1 VPISEGS
8 HSDKNLDL
16 KSYQQPNTMNLKSY
30 LSKIKKRIKSKRFL
44 LVLLFLS
51 FLTNAQTITNH
62 KGVLSGKIIDE
73 KSEPLPFANITVF
86 DSNRKILLGGITS
99 ENGEFTLTN
108 IPLEKL
114 IVEISYNGYLT
125 FSKEII
131 LDDSNKKFN
140 LGNLKLELNSAQ
152 LSEVLIVGEKSS
164 LSFKR
169 DKKVFNVGK
178 DVLAQSNSALE
189 VLENIPS
196 VSVDVNGQVS
206 LRGNPNV
213 TILIDGRQSGLTL
226 NNALDQ
232 IPAINIDN
240 IEIITNPSASFEAT
254 GSAGVLNIILKK
266 NKKDGINGQVTL
278 RTGIPT
284 DSRIGTS
291 INYKANKINVFAT
304 IGLRNTDYVG
314 KYSSNQM
321 SNQLENSTTLNQN
334 EKENRNDEG
343 KSFYG
348 GFDYY
353 FNDKTSV
360 TAAYNINKTEDTD
373 TSTINYDYY
382 NRNGLDSVL
391 IRNGNSKENRSYN
404 QLELNYLKNSN
415 IKGRKFTIDFQYDFW
430 NSIKDWD
437 INTIKVIPNIANLG
451 QLRTNN
457 INGNK
462 DFVLQTDYVTPLK
475 NKAKLEFGLKGEHR
489 NVTNK
494 YLAETFVSDKWAVYD
509 ELDND
514 LVYNETIGAAYIQYG
529 NELGKFNY
537 LVGLRDEFTLV
548 KIKDVNQLFTKNV
561 DYNNLFPNVHLGYN
575 FSEKAGL
582 QLSYSRRINRPS
594 IWDLNPFN
602 EIKDFTYQYVG
613 NPDLDPAYTD
623 AFEFGGN
630 KNFDKISLNSSL
642 YYHRT
647 KDFFQNYIFQDN
659 NNSFVSKP
667 INLDSENKYGFET
680 SVNYNPIKRLNL
692 YSSFNFYRFYQKG
705 IFEDQNFD
713 FSDHFWEFQ
722 FRVQVKLPKDF
733 NFQGFLDYQG
743 ENKNAQTITDSIYY
757 VNLSLN
763 KSLLSNKLTI
773 GFNASN
779 VLDSRIEKQI
789 TTNQNYTLNRSSSR
803 NAERFNVTVLYR
815 FAEKQFKER
824 NTKEGNRN

>member
-1 VPISEGS
+1 
-8 HSDKNLDL
+8 
-16 KSYQQPNTMNLKSY
+16 MNFK
-30 LSKIKKRIKSKRFL
+30 SKIKKTIKFNSSL
-44 LVLLFLS
+44 LILLLLS
-51 FLTNAQTITNH
+51 FLTNAQTNTSH
-62 KGVLSGKIIDE
+62 KGAISGKIIDE
-73 KSEPLPFANITVF
+73 KSEPLPFANITVL

-99 ENGEFTLTN
+99 ENGEFSLAN
-108 IPLEKL
+108 VPLEKL
-114 IVEISYNGYLT
+114 IIEISYNGYVT
-125 FSKEII
+125 FSKETI
-131 LDDSNKKFN
+131 LDDSNRKFN

-152 LSEVLIVGEKSS
+152 LSEVVIVGEKNS

-196 VSVDVNGQVS
+196 VSVDVNGQIS

-213 TILIDGRQSGLTL
+213 TVLINGRQSGLTL

-232 IPAINIDN
+232 IPAINIEN
-240 IEIITNPSASFEAT
+240 IEIITNPSASYEAT
-254 GSAGVLNIILKK
+254 GSAGILNIVLKK
-266 NKKDGINGQVTL
+266 NKKDGINGQVSL
-278 RTGIPT
+278 RAGIPT

-314 KYSSNQM
+314 EYSSNQM
-321 SNQLENSTTLNQN
+321 SNLLGQNTTLNQN

-353 FNDKTSV
+353 FNVKNSI

-373 TSTINYDYY
+373 KSSINYDYY

-391 IRNGNSKENRSYN
+391 IRDGNSKENRSYN
-404 QLELNYLKNSN
+404 QLELNYLKNFDK
-415 IKGRKFTIDFQYDFW
+415 KGRKFTIDFQYDFW

-437 INTIKVIPNIANLG
+437 INTNKVIPNTESLG

-457 INGNK
+457 KNGNR

-475 NKAKLEFGLKGEHR
+475 DKAKLEFGLKGEHR

-494 YLAETFVSDKWAVYD
+494 YLAETYVYDKWVVYD
-509 ELDND
+509 KLDND
-514 LVYNETIGAAYIQYG
+514 LDYNETIGAAYVQYG

-537 LVGLRDEFTLV
+537 LVGLRNEFTLV

-561 DYNNLFPNVHLGYN
+561 DYNNLFPNLHLGYN
-575 FSEKAGL
+575 ISEKSGL

-613 NPDLDPAYTD
+613 NPDLNPAYTG

-647 KDFFQNYIFQDN
+647 KDFFQNYIFQDS

-680 SVNYNPIKRLNL
+680 SVNYNPIKRVSL
-692 YSSFNFYRFYQKG
+692 YSSFNFYRFHQKG
-705 IFEDQNFD
+705 KFEDQNYD
-713 FSDHFWEFQ
+713 FSNHFWEFQ
-722 FRVQVKLPKDF
+722 FRMQLKLPKEF

-743 ENKNAQTITDSIYY
+743 ENKNAQTITDSVYY

-763 KSLLSNKLTI
+763 KSFLSNKLTI
-773 GFNASN
+773 AFNASN
-779 VLDSRIEKQI
+779 ILDSRIEKQLI
-789 TTNQNYTLNRSSSR
+789 TNQNYTLNRCSSR
-803 NAERFNVTVLYR
+803 NAERFNLTLLYR